1 MVVSRLVLYSWVMFD
16 SAHDRE
22 CLLVDGRVSPN
33 TDLHRRASLA
43 NSLVGRASLVSNL
56 NGRESPN
63 TDLDGRASS
72 ASDLVGRVS
81 LVSNLNVGLHRF

>member
-1 MVVSRLVLYSWVMFD
+1 MVVSWLVLYSWEMFD

-33 TDLHRRASLA
+33 TDLDGKASPA
-43 NSLVGRASLVSNL
+43 SNLVGSASLVSNL
-56 NGRESPN
+56 NERASPN

-81 LVSNLNVGLHRF
+81 SWRFAWESVS